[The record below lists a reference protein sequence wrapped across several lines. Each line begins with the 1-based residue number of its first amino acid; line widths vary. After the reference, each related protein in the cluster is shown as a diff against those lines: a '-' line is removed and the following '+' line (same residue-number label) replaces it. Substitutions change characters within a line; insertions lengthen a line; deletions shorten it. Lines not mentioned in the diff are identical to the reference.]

1 MSGAVL
7 AIIIVVAVL
16 VVAAIAIATWRS
28 MQRRKL
34 RNRFGSE
41 YGYAVENADSRRDA
55 ERDLRARAAQRDELE
70 IRELAP
76 AAAARYQ
83 EQWQLVQAQ
92 FVDEPIPAVR
102 DAQTLVTRVMSE
114 RGYPTDNEQT
124 RESML
129 SVDHADVMD
138 NYRAATAIEARSSIG
153 NATTEELRQ
162 AMQHYRAIFDRL
174 LGNVTVMRGSPAGPG
189 E

>member
-1 MSGAVL
+1 MSSSVL
-7 AIIIVVAVL
+7 AIVIVVAVL
-16 VVAAIAIATWRS
+16 VVVGIAVAVVQSTR
-28 MQRRKL
+28 RRKL
-34 RNRFGSE
+34 RDRFGPE
-41 YGYAVENADSRRDA
+41 YDHTVENADSRRDA
-55 ERDLRARAAQRDELE
+55 ERDMRTRAAQRDELD
-70 IRELAP
+70 IRELTP

-83 EQWQLVQAQ
+83 EQWQSVQQQ

-102 DAQTLVTRVMSE
+102 DAQTLVTRVMNE
-114 RGYPTDNEQT
+114 RGYPTSTTKE

-138 NYRAATAIEARSSIG
+138 NFRSATEIEERSSAG

-174 LGNVTVMRGSPAGPG
+174 LGDVTVLRGSPAGPG
-189 E
+189 A

>member
-1 MSGAVL
+1 MSGAALV
-7 AIIIVVAVL
+7 IVIVVAVI
-16 VVAAIAIATWRS
+16 VVAALAFVAAQST
-28 MQRRKL
+28 RRRRL

-41 YGYAVENADSRRDA
+41 YDHTVDNADNRRDA

-70 IRELAP
+70 IRELDP

-83 EQWQLVQAQ
+83 DQWQLVQQQ
-92 FVDEPIPAVR
+92 FVDEPTAAVR
-102 DAQTLVTRVMSE
+102 DAQTLVSRVMND
-114 RGYPTDNEQT
+114 RGYPTDTEKT

-138 NYRAATAIEARSSIG
+138 NYRSATAIEARSSIG

-174 LGNVTVMRGSPAGPG
+174 LGNVTVLRGSRGGPAA
-189 E
+189 